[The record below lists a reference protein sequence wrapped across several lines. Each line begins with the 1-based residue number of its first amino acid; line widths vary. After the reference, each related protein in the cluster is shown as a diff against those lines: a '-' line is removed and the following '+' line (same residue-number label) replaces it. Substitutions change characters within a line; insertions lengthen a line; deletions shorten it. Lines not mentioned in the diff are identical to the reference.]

1 MQQNLLFLINK
12 IKDTKKNSQ
21 WQKTL
26 ISSVT
31 TQVFLVLLKNP
42 LFKVSR
48 KIYLYDQH
56 FFQFLKFVFT
66 YDVECFVV
74 SIYSGLA

>member
-1 MQQNLLFLINK
+1 MQQNLLFLINE

-42 LFKVSR
+42 PFKVSR
-48 KIYLYDQH
+48 KIYLYDLH
-56 FFQFLKFVFT
+56 FQLLKFVFT
-66 YDVECFVV
+66 YDVGCFVV
-74 SIYSGLA
+74 FLYFGLA

>member
-42 LFKVSR
+42 RFKVSR
-48 KIYLYDQH
+48 KVYLYDLH
-56 FFQFLKFVFT
+56 FQFFKFVFT
-66 YDVECFVV
+66 YKVGWFCGFLYF
-74 SIYSGLA
+74 SLA